1 MANSTKSQTKVV
13 GTTIDAMIKEG
24 KALGK
29 IWKQTNSLKDTT
41 KASGFDTRLGKLLQQ
56 LKASA
61 PVDSGQISRQ
71 TLTTH
76 GVHIIDRRRRSEAL
90 WFVENEVEVRDFI
103 KASGFKGSSLTA
115 LQAAMRKSAKAEA
128 DAAADKALEGIPVV
142 DTNPPAK
149 AEPSNVGQSDDTPA
163 KAEKEYGMVSKQL
176 VFDKLVKVC
185 DANGIDMLELA
196 EMIIDHSTAPT
207 VTATANKTDIFS
219 FRYNGSVWQEIGRVQ
234 NLAQT

>member
-1 MANSTKSQTKVV
+1 MANSAKSQTEVV
-13 GTTIDAMIKEG
+13 GTTIDAMVKEG

-56 LKASA
+56 LKASS
-61 PVDSGQISRQ
+61 PLDSGQISRQ

-90 WFVENEVEVRDFI
+90 WFVENEVECRDFI
-103 KASGFKGSSLTA
+103 AKSKKGFTSLTA
-115 LQAAMRKSAKAEA
+115 LQAAMRSASKEVESEAPTTAKAEEVEA
-128 DAAADKALEGIPVV
+128 TPTKV
-142 DTNPPAK
+142 
-149 AEPSNVGQSDDTPA
+149 EPSNVGQKS
-163 KAEKEYGMVSKQL
+163 VSKQI

-207 VTATANKTDIFS
+207 VTEVAA
-219 FRYNGSVWQEIGRVQ
+219 
-234 NLAQT
+234 

>member
-1 MANSTKSQTKVV
+1 MAKSSKTQTKVV

-24 KALGK
+24 KALAR

-56 LKASA
+56 LKASS
-61 PVDSGQISRQ
+61 PLDSGQISRQ

-76 GVHIIDRRRRSEAL
+76 GIHTIDRRRRAEAL
-90 WFVENEVEVRDFI
+90 WFVENEVECRDFI
-103 KASGFKGSSLTA
+103 KASKKGFTSLTA
-115 LQAAMRKSAKAEA
+115 LQAAMRKASKEADTKPAKAENV
-128 DAAADKALEGIPVV
+128 KA
-142 DTNPPAK
+142 TPAK
-149 AEPSNVGQSDDTPA
+149 AEPSNVGQSRPVT
-163 KAEKEYGMVSKQL
+163 KQV

-207 VTATANKTDIFS
+207 VTEVAA
-219 FRYNGSVWQEIGRVQ
+219 
-234 NLAQT
+234 

>member
-24 KALGK
+24 KALAT
-29 IWKQTNSLKDTT
+29 IWKQTNSLKDST
-41 KASGFDTRLGKLLQQ
+41 KAKGFDTRLGKLLQQ
-56 LKASA
+56 LKASS

-90 WFVENEVEVRDFI
+90 WFVENEVECRDFI
-103 KASGFKGSSLTA
+103 AKSKKGFTSLTA
-115 LQAAMRKSAKAEA
+115 LQASMRKASKEAEA
-128 DAAADKALEGIPVV
+128 PTTKVEEVEAPTTKV
-142 DTNPPAK
+142 
-149 AEPSNVGQSDDTPA
+149 EPSNVGQSP
-163 KAEKEYGMVSKQL
+163 VSKQV

-207 VTATANKTDIFS
+207 VTTVAA
-219 FRYNGSVWQEIGRVQ
+219 
-234 NLAQT
+234 

>member
-90 WFVENEVEVRDFI
+90 WFVENEVECRDFI
-103 KASGFKGSSLTA
+103 AKSKKGFTSLTA
-115 LQAAMRKSAKAEA
+115 LQASMRNASKQAEA
-128 DAAADKALEGIPVV
+128 DAMADKALEGIPVV
-142 DTNPPAK
+142 DTTPTK
-149 AEPSNVGQSDDTPA
+149 VEPSNVGQKS
-163 KAEKEYGMVSKQL
+163 VSKQI

-207 VTATANKTDIFS
+207 VTTVAA
-219 FRYNGSVWQEIGRVQ
+219 
-234 NLAQT
+234 

>member
-24 KALGK
+24 KALAT

-41 KASGFDTRLGKLLQQ
+41 KAKGFDTRLGKLLQQ

-90 WFVENEVEVRDFI
+90 WFVENEVECRDFI
-103 KASGFKGSSLTA
+103 AKSKKGFTSLTA
-115 LQAAMRKSAKAEA
+115 LQAAMRKAEQAEA
-128 DAAADKALEGIPVV
+128 DAMADKALEGIPVV
-142 DTNPPAK
+142 DTNPTPTK
-149 AEPSNVGQSDDTPA
+149 VEPSNVGQSP
-163 KAEKEYGMVSKQL
+163 VSKQV

-207 VTATANKTDIFS
+207 VTEVAA
-219 FRYNGSVWQEIGRVQ
+219 
-234 NLAQT
+234 

>member
-1 MANSTKSQTKVV
+1 MAKSPKTQTKVV

-24 KALGK
+24 KALGR
-29 IWKQTNSLKDTT
+29 IWKQTNSLTAST

-76 GVHIIDRRRRSEAL
+76 GVHVIDRRRRSEAL
-90 WFVENEVEVRDFI
+90 WFVENEVECREFI
-103 KASGFKGSSLTA
+103 KASKKGFTSLTA
-115 LQAAMRKSAKAEA
+115 LQAAMRKASKEAEA
-128 DAAADKALEGIPVV
+128 PQQ
-142 DTNPPAK
+142 PK
-149 AEPSNVGQSDDTPA
+149 AEPSNVGQSEAAPA
-163 KAEKEYGMVSKQL
+163 KAEKPVMVTKQI

-196 EMIIDHSTAPT
+196 EMIIDHSTAST
-207 VTATANKTDIFS
+207 STKVAA
-219 FRYNGSVWQEIGRVQ
+219 
-234 NLAQT
+234 